1 MAAEKNGAQLN
12 LFRGIH
18 GIANSIM
25 AHKHASERLKLAQQH
40 EQLARDKF
48 THKQNQ
54 DKQAQEN
61 FTTKENNRMTIHK
74 DNKEHK
80 EKVLQNRKDEFKK
93 TMNLKGHQLEAQMS
107 NNNTKNKE
115 TAQHHRAMEKTAE
128 DNSRSYRAYTN
139 STIDR
144 NDAQTNYTNTRT
156 AAIQNGVG
164 KKGRKPNIQWPEK
177 VSNPHV
183 QDAINTSNT
192 KAGSYTKSA
201 SDYGNIKR

>member
-1 MAAEKNGAQLN
+1 MAAQQKGEQLN
-12 LFRGIH
+12 IFRGIH

-25 AHKHASERLKLAQQH
+25 AHKHASDRLKLAQQH

-48 THKQNQ
+48 KHKQEQ
-54 DKQAQEN
+54 DKQAQQN
-61 FTTKENNRMTIHK
+61 FNTKETNRMTIHN

-80 EKVLQNRKDEFKK
+80 EKVLQNKQQEFKK
-93 TMNLKGHQLEAQMS
+93 TMNLKGHQLAAQIA

-115 TAQHHRAMEKTAE
+115 TKRHHQEMENTAKE
-128 DNSRSYRAYTN
+128 NSRSYRAYTS

-144 NDAQTNYTNTRT
+144 NDATTNYTNTKT
-156 AAIQNGVG
+156 AMLQGMD
-164 KKGRKPNIQWPEK
+164 KRKTKNIKWPEK

-192 KAGSYTKSA
+192 KAGSYTKST

>member
-1 MAAEKNGAQLN
+1 MAAQQKGEQLN
-12 LFRGIH
+12 IFRGIH
-18 GIANSIM
+18 GIANSIT

-48 THKQNQ
+48 KHKQDQ
-54 DKQAQEN
+54 DKQAQQN
-61 FTTKENNRMTIHK
+61 FNTKETNRMTIHN
-74 DNKEHK
+74 DNKDAKTAALE
-80 EKVLQNRKDEFKK
+80 NRKQEFKK
-93 TMNLKGHQLEAQMS
+93 TMNLKGHQLAAQIA

-115 TAQHHRAMEKTAE
+115 TKRHHQEMENTAKE
-128 DNSRSYRAYTN
+128 NSQSYRAYTN

-183 QDAINTSNT
+183 QDAINKSNT
-192 KAGSYTKSA
+192 YTKSKT
-201 SDYGNIKR
+201 SDYGNINH

>member
-25 AHKHASERLKLAQQH
+25 AHRHASERLKLAQQH

-54 DKQAQEN
+54 DKQAQQN
-61 FTTKENNRMTIHK
+61 FNTKETNRMTIHK

-80 EKVLQNRKDEFKK
+80 EKVLQNHQQEFKK
-93 TMNLKGHQLEAQMS
+93 TMNLKGRQLAAQIA
-107 NNNTKNKE
+107 NNKTKNKE
-115 TAQHHRAMEKTAE
+115 TAQHHRVMEKTAQ
-128 DNSRSYRAYTN
+128 DNSKSYQAYTN

-144 NDAQTNYTNTRT
+144 NDATTNYTNTKT
-156 AAIQNGVG
+156 AMLQGMD
-164 KKGRKPNIQWPEK
+164 KRKTKNIKWPEK

-192 KAGSYTKSA
+192 KAGSYTKST
-201 SDYGNIKR
+201 SDYGNINR

>member
-1 MAAEKNGAQLN
+1 MAAQKNGEQLN

-48 THKQNQ
+48 KHKQDQ

-61 FTTKENNRMTIHK
+61 FNTKETNKMTIHN
-74 DNKEHK
+74 DNKDAK
-80 EKVLQNRKDEFKK
+80 KAVLENRKLEFKK
-93 TMNLKGHQLEAQMS
+93 TMNWKGQQLAAQIA
-107 NNNTKNKE
+107 NNKTKNKE
-115 TAQHHRAMEKTAE
+115 TNRHHRQMEKTAH
-128 DNSRSYRAYTN
+128 DNSTSYRAYTN

-144 NDAQTNYTNTRT
+144 NDATTNYTNTKT
-156 AAIQNGVG
+156 AMIQGMD
-164 KKGRKPNIQWPEK
+164 KRKTKNVKWPEK

-192 KAGSYTKSA
+192 KAGSYTKST
-201 SDYGNIKR
+201 SDYGNINR

>member
-61 FTTKENNRMTIHK
+61 FTTKENNRMKIH
-74 DNKEHK
+74 
-80 EKVLQNRKDEFKK
+80 DE
-93 TMNLKGHQLEAQMS
+93 NLKV
-107 NNNTKNKE
+107 K
-115 TAQHHRAMEKTAE
+115 
-128 DNSRSYRAYTN
+128 
-139 STIDR
+139 
-144 NDAQTNYTNTRT
+144 NDALNQ
-156 AAIQNGVG
+156 
-164 KKGRKPNIQWPEK
+164 RKLE
-177 VSNPHV
+177 
-183 QDAINTSNT
+183 
-192 KAGSYTKSA
+192 
-201 SDYGNIKR
+201 

>member
-1 MAAEKNGAQLN
+1 MAAQKNGEQLN

-48 THKQNQ
+48 THKKEQ
-54 DKQAQEN
+54 DKQAQQN
-61 FTTKENNRMTIHK
+61 FNTKETNRMTIHK

-80 EKVLQNRKDEFKK
+80 EKVLQNKQHEFKK
-93 TMNLKGHQLEAQMS
+93 TMNLKGHQLEAQIA

-115 TAQHHRAMEKTAE
+115 TKRHHQEMENTAKE
-128 DNSRSYRAYTN
+128 NSQSYRAYTN

-144 NDAQTNYTNTRT
+144 NNATTNYINTKT
-156 AAIQNGVG
+156 AMLQGMD
-164 KKGRKPNIQWPEK
+164 KRKTKNIKWPEK

-192 KAGSYTKSA
+192 KAGSYTKST